1 MFLRGSISQDKNKLV
16 TFFFFRK
23 HMTGSGIAQYWFL
36 FLRTCTWHT
45 DFSSR
50 MMHGCGLANM
60 TGSLRS
66 SHCRMCLHY
75 RLPGSLA
82 NLLTSS
88 PARYSTEEQFAVIDT
103 VTTLSPLLS
112 PRPLRSSP
120 PRPPATLSKSYQ
132 WILKPWVGFINGLS
146 CLWHHN

>member
-1 MFLRGSISQDKNKLV
+1 MHINGFEGQYFTRQKQTGNI
-16 TFFFFRK
+16 FFFQETYDRQWYCTILIF
-23 HMTGSGIAQYWFL
+23 

-50 MMHGCGLANM
+50 MMHGCGLVNM

-75 RLPGSLA
+75 RLRGSLA

-112 PRPLRSSP
+112 PRPLPPSSP
-120 PRPPATLSKSYQ
+120 PRLSPNPIS
-132 WILKPWVGFINGLS
+132 GF
-146 CLWHHN
+146 